1 MLNGF
6 LYGTTLSIPSVSEL
20 FDKTEWINNKSTI
33 AELNHM
39 LYDFVPV
46 IHPSVLQGKKFTK
59 LTDW

>member
-6 LYGTTLSIPSVSEL
+6 WYGTTLSIPSVSEL
-20 FDKTEWINNKSTI
+20 FDKTEWINNKSAI

-46 IHPSVLQGKKFTK
+46 IHPSVL
-59 LTDW
+59 